1 MLSLERLG
9 GFVRFRTHRPR
20 SMRLTC
26 IIALAVVSLIVL
38 VWEIEPF
45 EKAWKFDSS
54 NIEHQEGYSYTWVV
68 PELILAPI
76 AVVLSDSIEDSQR
89 SDLQLFEN
97 GVPLR
102 SAHSLHETI
111 RRAGD
116 GYYSH
121 WGERVVFASSDNSD
135 PRNNGRVYEARAS
148 VKPANQLVVLAGG
161 TFGTISILG
170 TLRLIRRMSPMQVMW
185 LARGFVVLVTLALG
199 LASIT
204 ATLSRWN
211 LFTVERTIRG
221 DELAPF
227 DSALPLL
234 TWPFDRFVAPFLEAG
249 SCSPMQLRHGNEVI
263 RQITSHCEV
272 PAWGDPH
279 WILHLSSWFSDGQFW
294 DAGSYINIHLGVKP
308 LPSDVFVLHYPVHA
322 SSGLIIILWGSF
334 VVVIALGGIMFGS
347 TATPSVRTTMRWFIR
362 GSASL
367 GAVLLIFDTAGL
379 FTSLRSSE
387 LQPLAS
393 EIARISSGPGDL
405 TMSLEEARKSIRRRA
420 GEAAEEFADRLTQVV
435 SDATAHSWGEGV
447 RTRFNL
453 RVPFWENYIL
463 WLAGEISPRYR
474 MYTFADPRKAL
485 ERGVGLCSQVSLILV
500 SLLREE
506 GIDARIVQLD
516 GHTLATAQV
525 VPGKWHMLDADYGV
539 VIPHSLAEIE
549 KDPEMT
555 RPYYSA
561 AMARLNPEAQ
571 RIRPESNR
579 EWVEFLV
586 NYFSPA
592 GNFIEPTEAHS
603 VLGSGAVEFEAWAYW
618 LKWRLPFVLF
628 LPFLTSITIVYR
640 KRWAA
645 APGANKS
652 ARLGGEL
659 ARHLPPEL
667 KERSFEQE
675 SHA

>member
-1 MLSLERLG
+1 
-9 GFVRFRTHRPR
+9 
-20 SMRLTC
+20 MRLTH
-26 IIALAVVSLIVL
+26 ITLAVLSSIVL
-38 VWEIEPF
+38 VWAVKPF
-45 EKAWKFDSS
+45 ESVWKFDSS
-54 NIEHQEGYSYTWVV
+54 NIEHEEGYSYTWVM

-76 AVVLSDSIEDSQR
+76 AVVLSDSIEDPQG
-89 SDLQLFEN
+89 SDLQLLED
-97 GVPLR
+97 GLPLR

-111 RRAGD
+111 RRVGS
-116 GYYSH
+116 GHYSH
-121 WGERVVFASSDNSD
+121 WGDRVVFASSDNSD
-135 PRNNGRVYEARAS
+135 PRTNGRVYEARAS
-148 VKPANQLVVLAGG
+148 VKPAHQLIVLACG
-161 TFGTISILG
+161 TFGGICILG
-170 TLRLIRRMSPMQVMW
+170 TLRLIRRMTPMQMIW
-185 LARGFVVLVTLALG
+185 LARGTVVIVTLSLG

-204 ATLSRWN
+204 AILSRWN

-234 TWPFDRFVAPFLEAG
+234 AWPFDRFVAPFLEAG

-279 WILHLSSWFSDGQFW
+279 WILDLSSWLSDGQFW
-294 DAGSYINIHLGVKP
+294 DAGSYINMRLGVKP
-308 LPSDVFVLHYPVHA
+308 LPSDDFVLHYPVHA
-322 SSGLIIILWGSF
+322 SSSLIIILWGSL
-334 VVVIALGGIMFGS
+334 VVVIALGAVMFGS
-347 TATPSVRTTMRWFIR
+347 KETPSVRTTIRWFIR

-367 GAVLLIFDTAGL
+367 GAVLLIVNTAGV
-379 FTSLRSSE
+379 FTSLRSLE
-387 LQPLAS
+387 LQPLSS

-420 GEAAEEFADRLTQVV
+420 GEAVEEFADRLTQVV
-435 SDATAHSWGEGV
+435 SDATAHSWSERV

-474 MYTFADPRKAL
+474 TYTFADPRKAL

-516 GHTLATAQV
+516 GHTLVTAQV
-525 VPGKWHMLDADYGV
+525 AAGKWHMLDADYGV

-549 KDPEMT
+549 KDPEMI

-561 AMARLNPEAQ
+561 ALTRLNPEAQ

-579 EWVEFLV
+579 ELVDSLV

-592 GNFIEPTEAHS
+592 GNFIEPAGAHS
-603 VLGSGAVEFEAWAYW
+603 VLGSGAVEFEVWAYW
-618 LKWRLPFVLF
+618 LKWRLPLVLF
-628 LPFLTSITIVYR
+628 LPILTTVAIVYG
-640 KRWAA
+640 KRWVA
-645 APGANKS
+645 APGANNN
-652 ARLGGEL
+652 ARLVGERTL
-659 ARHLPPEL
+659 L
-667 KERSFEQE
+667 
-675 SHA
+675 